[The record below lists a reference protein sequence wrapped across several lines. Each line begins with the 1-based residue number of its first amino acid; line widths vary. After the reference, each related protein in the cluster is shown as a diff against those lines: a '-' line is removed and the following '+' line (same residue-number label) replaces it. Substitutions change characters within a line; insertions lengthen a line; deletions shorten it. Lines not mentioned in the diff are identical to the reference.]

1 MSNSTP
7 IPKLDSVH
15 SGVPARL
22 SKEADAAKERLYSL
36 RTLPN
41 SVPRQGSLRLPPNTS
56 REKFDTAIAA
66 LVEVLGPKGIELN
79 DKELVDGWYM
89 EHP

>member
-22 SKEADAAKERLYSL
+22 SIEADAAKKRLYSIQ
-36 RTLPN
+36 TLPN
-41 SVPRQGSLRLPPNTS
+41 STPRRSSLRLPPNTS
-56 REKFDTAIAA
+56 REKFDTAIGA
-66 LVEVLGPKGIELN
+66 LVEVLG
-79 DKELVDGWYM
+79 
-89 EHP
+89 